1 MGAGATNETNL
12 KIAQETN
19 QANRDIAAQTNEA
32 NLTLAREENAFNERM
47 WNEANKYNEPAKQV
61 QRFQDAGLSAAAS
74 AQAAGNV
81 AAQPLRSANLAN
93 QQTGA
98 PMQAAVMQPQEFLT
112 TMRNAAQLGIEMGD
126 MIKSLTTAGLE
137 RETILS
143 ENDARRWA
151 TNKIMQDWLRGQASL
166 PYAGRQAAA
175 ETRSMEGRAAADSK
189 AGQLTDLAIEQ
200 AKANRDMLQKQLDV
214 FDRNNE
220 INYQKSLAEL
230 DNLIKDGINKDKQ
243 GQLTDAQ
250 TAGVKANTAKTYAET
265 ENVSKAGQLLDE
277 QIEGANIQNRISE
290 VLAILQENGYPQ
302 DFNERIAALM
312 NSGKMDE
319 KQLKGFIESLEKGR
333 SISDVA
339 SEGNANLE
347 FYYWQV
353 FEKPMIDGIST
364 ITNMVK
370 DIIPIPNIK
379 VGK

>member
-12 KIAQETN
+12 QIAQETN
-19 QANRDIAAQTNEA
+19 QANRDIAKETNET

-93 QQTGA
+93 QQMGA

-166 PYAGRQAAA
+166 PYAGRQAVA
-175 ETRSMEGRAAADSK
+175 ETKSMEGRAAADSK
-189 AGQLTDLAIEQ
+189 AGVLTDLAIEQ
-200 AKANRDMLQKQLDV
+200 AKANRDMLQKQVDA

-277 QIEGANIQNRISE
+277 QISGANIQNRINE
-290 VLAILQENGYPQ
+290 VQAILQENGYPQ

-333 SISDVA
+333 SVSQVA

-379 VGK
+379 IGK